1 MGKEKI
7 LVSACLLG
15 IPCRYDGRDNKIE
28 SLNLLQQQFD
38 LIPICPEQ
46 LGGLSTPR
54 CPCEIQ
60 GNKVM
65 SKEGKDCT
73 REFQKGAEK
82 SLKLAKQWNI
92 KTALLKAKSPSC
104 GFGQIYDGSFSKKLI
119 TGNGLTA
126 ALLEKEGI
134 QIFCETEL
142 DKFLKK
148 LYNELTIE

>member
-1 MGKEKI
+1 MLKEKI
-7 LVSACLLG
+7 LISACLLG
-15 IPCRYDGRDNKIE
+15 IPCRYDGRDNKIKN
-28 SLNLLQQQFD
+28 LTLLQEQFE
-38 LIPICPEQ
+38 LIPVCPEQ

-60 GNKVM
+60 KNKVI
-65 SKEGKDCT
+65 SREGKDYT
-73 REFQKGAEK
+73 REFQKGAEE

-104 GFGQIYDGSFSKKLI
+104 GFGQIYDGSFSRKLI

-134 QIFCETEL
+134 QIFSETEL
-142 DKFLKK
+142 DKFFKK
-148 LYNELTIE
+148 LYNELTIK

>member
-1 MGKEKI
+1 MEKEKI
-7 LVSACLLG
+7 LISACLLG

-38 LIPICPEQ
+38 FVPICPEQ

-73 REFQKGAEK
+73 REFQEGAEK

-134 QIFCETEL
+134 RIFCETEL
-142 DKFLKK
+142 DKFFKK
-148 LYNELTIE
+148 LYNEIDN

>member
-1 MGKEKI
+1 M
-7 LVSACLLG
+7 LG

-38 LIPICPEQ
+38 FVPICPEQ

-65 SKEGKDCT
+65 SKEGKDYT
-73 REFQKGAEK
+73 REFQEGAEK

-134 QIFCETEL
+134 RIFCETEL

-148 LYNELTIE
+148 LYNEIDN

>member
-1 MGKEKI
+1 
-7 LVSACLLG
+7 
-15 IPCRYDGRDNKIE
+15 
-28 SLNLLQQQFD
+28 
-38 LIPICPEQ
+38 
-46 LGGLSTPR
+46 
-54 CPCEIQ
+54 
-60 GNKVM
+60 M

-73 REFQKGAEK
+73 REFQEGAEK

-134 QIFCETEL
+134 RIFCETEL

-148 LYNELTIE
+148 LYNEIDN

>member
-1 MGKEKI
+1 MEKEKI
-7 LVSACLLG
+7 LISACLLG

-38 LIPICPEQ
+38 FVPICPEQ

-73 REFQKGAEK
+73 REFQEGAEK
-82 SLKLAKQWNI
+82 SLKFAKQWNI

-134 QIFCETEL
+134 RIFCETEL

-148 LYNELTIE
+148 LYNEIDN

>member
-7 LVSACLLG
+7 LISACLLG

-38 LIPICPEQ
+38 FVPICPEQ

-73 REFQKGAEK
+73 REFQEGAEK

-134 QIFCETEL
+134 RIFCETEL

-148 LYNELTIE
+148 LYNEIDN

>member
-7 LVSACLLG
+7 LISACLLG

-38 LIPICPEQ
+38 FVPICPEQ

-65 SKEGKDCT
+65 SKEGKDYT
-73 REFQKGAEK
+73 REFQEGAEK

-134 QIFCETEL
+134 RIFCETEL

-148 LYNELTIE
+148 LYNEIDN

>member
-1 MGKEKI
+1 MEKEKI
-7 LVSACLLG
+7 LISACLLG

-38 LIPICPEQ
+38 FVPICPEQ
-46 LGGLSTPR
+46 FGGLSTPR
-54 CPCEIQ
+54 CSCEIQ

-65 SKEGKDCT
+65 SKEGKDYT
-73 REFQKGAEK
+73 REFQEGAEK

-134 QIFCETEL
+134 RIFCETEL

-148 LYNELTIE
+148 LYNEIDN

>member
-1 MGKEKI
+1 MKKEKI
-7 LVSACLLG
+7 LISACLLG

-38 LIPICPEQ
+38 FVPICPEQ

-73 REFQKGAEK
+73 REFQEGAEK

-134 QIFCETEL
+134 RIFCETEL

-148 LYNELTIE
+148 LYNEIDN

>member
-1 MGKEKI
+1 MEKEKI

-148 LYNELTIE
+148 LYNEIDN

>member
-1 MGKEKI
+1 MEKEKI
-7 LVSACLLG
+7 LISACLLG

-38 LIPICPEQ
+38 FVPICPEQ

-65 SKEGKDCT
+65 SKEGKDYT
-73 REFQKGAEK
+73 REFQEGAEK

-134 QIFCETEL
+134 RIFCETEL

-148 LYNELTIE
+148 LYNEIDN

>member
-1 MGKEKI
+1 MTAEI
-7 LVSACLLG
+7 
-15 IPCRYDGRDNKIE
+15 IKIE

-38 LIPICPEQ
+38 FVPICPEQ

-73 REFQKGAEK
+73 REFQEGAEK

-134 QIFCETEL
+134 RIFCETEL

-148 LYNELTIE
+148 LYNEIDN

>member
-1 MGKEKI
+1 MEKEKI
-7 LVSACLLG
+7 LISACLLG

-38 LIPICPEQ
+38 FVPICPEQ

-60 GNKVM
+60 ENKVM

-73 REFQKGAEK
+73 REFQEGAEK

-134 QIFCETEL
+134 RIFCETEL

-148 LYNELTIE
+148 LYNEIDN

>member
-1 MGKEKI
+1 MEKEKI
-7 LVSACLLG
+7 LISACLLG

-38 LIPICPEQ
+38 FVPICPEQ

-73 REFQKGAEK
+73 REFQEGAKK

-134 QIFCETEL
+134 RIFCETEL

-148 LYNELTIE
+148 LYNEIDN

>member
-1 MGKEKI
+1 MEKEKI

-15 IPCRYDGRDNKIE
+15 IPCRYDGRDNKME

>member
-7 LVSACLLG
+7 LISACLLG

-38 LIPICPEQ
+38 FVPICPEQ

-54 CPCEIQ
+54 YPCEIQ

-65 SKEGKDCT
+65 SKEGKDYT
-73 REFQKGAEK
+73 REFQEGAEK

-134 QIFCETEL
+134 RIFCETEL

-148 LYNELTIE
+148 LYNEIDN

>member
-7 LVSACLLG
+7 LISACLLG

-38 LIPICPEQ
+38 FVPICPEQ

-65 SKEGKDCT
+65 SKEVKDCT
-73 REFQKGAEK
+73 REYQEGSEK
-82 SLKLAKQWNI
+82 RLKLAKQWNI

-134 QIFCETEL
+134 RIFCETEL

-148 LYNELTIE
+148 LYNEIDN

>member
-1 MGKEKI
+1 MEKEKI
-7 LVSACLLG
+7 LISACLLG

-38 LIPICPEQ
+38 FVPICPEQ

-65 SKEGKDCT
+65 SKEGKDYT
-73 REFQKGAEK
+73 REFQEGAEK

-119 TGNGLTA
+119 TGNGFTA

-134 QIFCETEL
+134 RIFCETEL

-148 LYNELTIE
+148 LYNEIDN

>member
-1 MGKEKI
+1 MEKEKI
-7 LVSACLLG
+7 LISACLLG

-38 LIPICPEQ
+38 FVPICPEQ

-73 REFQKGAEK
+73 REFQEGAEK

-134 QIFCETEL
+134 RIFCETEL

-148 LYNELTIE
+148 LYNEIDN

>member
-7 LVSACLLG
+7 LISACLLG

-38 LIPICPEQ
+38 FVPICPEQ
-46 LGGLSTPR
+46 LGGLSTSR

-73 REFQKGAEK
+73 REFQEGAEK

-134 QIFCETEL
+134 RIFCETEL

-148 LYNELTIE
+148 LYNEIDN